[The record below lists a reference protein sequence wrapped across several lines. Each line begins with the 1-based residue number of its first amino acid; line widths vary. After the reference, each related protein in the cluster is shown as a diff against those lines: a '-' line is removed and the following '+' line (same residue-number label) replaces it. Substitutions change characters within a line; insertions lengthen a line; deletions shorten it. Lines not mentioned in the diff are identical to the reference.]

1 MDVTE
6 ALLEAA
12 DEVVRAR
19 TDAKTEERLWGAATS
34 TDASTRSIHRR

>member
-19 TDAKTEERLWGAATS
+19 TDAKTEERLWGAAT
-34 TDASTRSIHRR
+34 AGV